1 MNKKRIQSA
10 KNQFDQV
17 SSDKDPFNYLLRSI
31 RNEDEKV
38 WTSKELM
45 DAYRNKGGNE
55 TNSTRLVDRIKEK
68 MNDEIYCFKAPG
80 LSTIIMH
87 KRKAS
92 TIFELVSANEEEEE
106 SLEISKISKKMKSEL
121 KDITGIKENYPVL
134 DEKTIEES
142 IIPTLNEILVGIS
155 PHFKT
160 NRLATAVI
168 SNIVTYIATSKVSML
183 QVALGLFLKEQK
195 IINCFQELGVSSSYD
210 EVRRFKISAA
220 HHASKDENVKLDA
233 EDGLVQGSSDNFD
246 AHLSTQNG
254 LKQTHSLATVILQ
267 NSKSKQEIERDPIPR
282 LDKKQLSSV
291 KIQEPKT
298 HVFKGEKKP
307 PMPNNLAKREVPP
320 LKLLCN
326 QFIMSSRSDVIDF
339 AFMKDMLT
347 KPNIPDFGGY
357 NTKQMRENGVSKKNM
372 TAVNYKPLIN
382 KTPSDPSTIL
392 TAMCDVESASKKA
405 GQKQTVFT
413 CDQQLYRVT
422 MDIIWN
428 DPARWENFYPRIGG
442 MHWLMSFVGS
452 VGKLM
457 KNSGLDKLLKS
468 GFAGVEKML
477 TGKKYP
483 MNVRALRI
491 VAFEL
496 LRDLVDENMTEED
509 LVKALDDL
517 SEKSMLAEHWIK
529 NLIDPVFLMM
539 KYLRAE
545 REGEFGLHLYCC
557 QKMIPYF
564 FAAGHW
570 NYARDGIVYLRSM
583 QRMPTELLKQF
594 MKGEHVVRLKEG
606 RFNGINGS

>member
-1 MNKKRIQSA
+1 
-10 KNQFDQV
+10 
-17 SSDKDPFNYLLRSI
+17 
-31 RNEDEKV
+31 
-38 WTSKELM
+38 
-45 DAYRNKGGNE
+45 
-55 TNSTRLVDRIKEK
+55 

-106 SLEISKISKKMKSEL
+106 SLEISKKMKSEL
-121 KDITGIKENYPVL
+121 KDITGIKENYLVL

-195 IINCFQELGVSSSYD
+195 IINCFQELDVSSSYD

-220 HHASKDENVKLDA
+220 HHA
-233 EDGLVQGSSDNFD
+233 
-246 AHLSTQNG
+246 
-254 LKQTHSLATVILQ
+254 
-267 NSKSKQEIERDPIPR
+267 
-282 LDKKQLSSV
+282 
-291 KIQEPKT
+291 
-298 HVFKGEKKP
+298 
-307 PMPNNLAKREVPP
+307 
-320 LKLLCN
+320 
-326 QFIMSSRSDVIDF
+326 
-339 AFMKDMLT
+339 
-347 KPNIPDFGGY
+347 
-357 NTKQMRENGVSKKNM
+357 SKKNM